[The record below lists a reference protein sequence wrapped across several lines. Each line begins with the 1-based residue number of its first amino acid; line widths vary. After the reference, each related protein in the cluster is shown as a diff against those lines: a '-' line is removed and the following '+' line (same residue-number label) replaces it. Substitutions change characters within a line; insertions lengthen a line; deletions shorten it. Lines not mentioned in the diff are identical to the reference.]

1 MNEELRSKLA
11 PRLLEYYKIGPVH
24 RDCVEALVDEVYNQL
39 IDKIETRQ
47 EAARVAWAA
56 KDETT
61 REKYRSWHIGWM
73 DGVYD
78 TVKTIEELRDE
89 T

>member
-1 MNEELRSKLA
+1 MNSELVSKLP
-11 PRLLEYYKIGPVH
+11 PRLLEYHNIGPVH
-24 RDCVEALVDEVYNQL
+24 RACIEDLVDMVYNQL
-39 IDKIETRQ
+39 IDKIEARQ

-61 REKYRSWHIGWM
+61 KTKYHSWHIGWM

-78 TVKTIEELRDE
+78 VLKTIEELRDE

>member
-1 MNEELRSKLA
+1 MNSELVSKLP
-11 PRLLEYYKIGPVH
+11 PRLLEYHNIGPVH
-24 RDCVEALVDEVYNQL
+24 RACIEDLVDMVYNQL
-39 IDKIETRQ
+39 IDKIEARQ

-56 KDETT
+56 KDEVTKT
-61 REKYRSWHIGWM
+61 RYHSWNVGWQ

-78 TVKTIEELRDE
+78 TIRIIEELRDE